1 MERKIASRLP
11 CAERYRLE
19 ILEAADCGRK
29 EVEQFIHRCYAL
41 AYNAD
46 LKSFLPKIMSLR
58 NEQGQISA
66 ALGYRKAGVDRLFLE
81 NYLKS
86 SVESYLES
94 ISGSSVNRED
104 IIEVGNLASASSGG
118 NRLLITALSGLL
130 QGKGARWVVF
140 TATPALLNSFSRMG
154 LHPYALSLAGKESVG
169 KEADDWGSYYE
180 QAPVVVAGNV
190 MQAYAA
196 LEKKL
201 RLEQI
206 DSQYSR
212 LSQESYNVGLSQV
225 SGHCG

>member
-1 MERKIASRLP
+1 MKRKIASRLP
-11 CAERYRLE
+11 CPARYRLE

-29 EVEQFIHRCYAL
+29 EVEQFIHSCYAF

-66 ALGYRKAGVDRLFLE
+66 ALGYRKAGTDRLFLE

-86 SVESYLES
+86 PVENYLES

-130 QGKGARWVVF
+130 QGKGAKWVVF

-154 LHPYALSLAGKESVG
+154 LHPYALSLADKESVG
-169 KEADDWGSYYE
+169 KEVDDWGSYYE

-190 MQAYAA
+190 AQAYAA

-201 RLEQI
+201 RLEQVN
-206 DSQYSR
+206 SQYSR

-225 SGHCG
+225 SGHCC